1 MSGKIKRSSCGK
13 IKCLRCGS
21 TNLTP
26 ANFEST
32 GKIYSRPKD
41 AKLVTIL
48 TTGVLVDAI
57 LCLDC
62 GHIDLVV
69 NADKARAISKAS
81 CTPILMLLWNFL
93 GGIFTPFKLAKDKK

>member
-1 MSGKIKRSSCGK
+1 MNEEM
-13 IKCLRCGS
+13 KCLRCGG

-41 AKLVTIL
+41 AKLVTVL
-48 TTGVLVDAI
+48 TTGVLVNAI

-69 NADKARAISKAS
+69 NAEKAKAISKAS
-81 CTPILMLLWNFL
+81 CTPILMLILNFL
-93 GGIFTPFKLAKDKK
+93 AGVFTPFKLTKESN